1 MVNHSLRLALVLA
14 LLSLAFASLP
24 GSAQDR
30 TDPLAEI
37 EAFLQVPAVAGREE
51 PARDFVRQ
59 RLATLPAEQDKAGNV
74 VLALGSG
81 APRRLI
87 VCPLGEPGLTV
98 SRIEPDGYLR
108 VVPVGADG
116 TGALWPQSFEGNTVV
131 IGGSRGWVPGGM
143 VQRSVHLMQGSAPP
157 ADHLFGFEDAWIDVG
172 AESAAEA
179 EALGIRLLDPV
190 ALIPRPVRL
199 AGGRIAGPSARI
211 KGACLAMIRA
221 ARALE
226 KAPPSHTTIFAWTS
240 ADLLSGTG
248 LVHLERD
255 RGPFASVFRMGL
267 GFGFARDGDDVK
279 PAALPPDGSGLL
291 DAGLPLYGLQL
302 APYVDPGPEI
312 PWGTQLYTVLG
323 LPARFPQT
331 PVETISA
338 DEVTKL
344 TDLLLKELERSN
356 VARPPGPPLPL
367 PPQIVETTQGHE
379 ESAALLAALIGRY
392 GVSGDEGPVRDEI
405 LHRLPAGIKPEV
417 DAKGNVTVTIGRGER
432 HVLFVSHLDEVGFR
446 VAEVLPDG
454 RLRLENRGGLLGSAW
469 EAQAALIHGD
479 RGPVPA
485 VFEPREDWRTAERA
499 APPGPLTAWT
509 GAASASEVAAL
520 GIHAGSTVTM
530 PKRMFRIGPHRV
542 LARGF
547 DDRNG
552 CTALLLALAKI
563 DPAKLTQRVTFAWD
577 VEEEI
582 GLNGSGE
589 LARRLTDL
597 TAVHPV
603 DTFVSSDSPR
613 ESRRFAYA
621 PLGHG
626 PVIRAMDNATL
637 ASRDL
642 IERFRALAERAG
654 VPVQVGFTGGA
665 TDGVPFLANGV
676 TMLPFSWP
684 GRSSH
689 SPVEVADLR
698 DVDDLVRLIVAVAEE
713 GDRDS
718 GEIGTAAPSPPA
730 PLPSTTQAPARRGET
745 RSKNFSSF
753 SPLSRGWGGRE
764 MGEGPGVRA
773 LYGATA
779 DFRNPLP

>member
-1 MVNHSLRLALVLA
+1 MVNYSSRLALV

-24 GSAQDR
+24 VHAQKPASP
-30 TDPLAEI
+30 DPLAEI
-37 EAFLQVPAVAGREE
+37 EAFLQIPAVAGREE

-59 RLATLPAEQDKAGNV
+59 RLGNLPVEQDKAGNL
-74 VLALGSG
+74 VLTLGSG

-87 VCPLGEPGLTV
+87 VCPLGEPGLVV

-131 IGGSRGWVPGGM
+131 VGGSRGWVPGGM
-143 VQRSVHLMQGSAPP
+143 VQRSVHLMQGPP
-157 ADHLFGFEDAWIDVG
+157 PPDHLFGFEDAWIDVG

-179 EALGIRLLDPV
+179 EALGIRVLDPV

-199 AGGRIAGPSARI
+199 AGGRIAGPFARL
-211 KGACLAMIRA
+211 KGACVAMIRA
-221 ARALE
+221 ARALAT
-226 KAPPSHTTIFAWTS
+226 APPSGTTVFAWTAS
-240 ADLLSGTG
+240 DLLNGTG
-248 LVHLERD
+248 LVHLVRQ
-255 RGPFASVFRMGL
+255 RGPFDQVLRMSS
-267 GFGFARDGDDVK
+267 GFGFAKEGDAVK
-279 PAALPPDGSGLL
+279 PAALPPDGGGLL
-291 DAGLPLYGLQL
+291 TAGEPLAGLKA
-302 APYVDPGPEI
+302 APHVDPGAEVA
-312 PWGTQLYTVLG
+312 WDKARVTELG
-323 LPARFPQT
+323 LPARFPMT
-331 PVETISA
+331 PVETISG
-338 DEVTKL
+338 DEVAQL
-344 TDLLLKELERSN
+344 TDLLLATLGRPIA
-356 VARPPGPPLPL
+356 ARPPGPPLPS

-379 ESAALLAALIGRY
+379 ETAAVLAALIGRY
-392 GVSGDEGPVRDEI
+392 GVSGAEGPVRDEI
-405 LHRLPAGIKPEV
+405 LRRLPAGIKPEV
-417 DAKGNVTVTIGRGER
+417 DAKGNVTVTIGHGER

-446 VAEVLPDG
+446 VSEVLPDG
-454 RLRLENRGGLLGSAW
+454 RLRLESRGGLLRSAW
-469 EAQAALIHGD
+469 EAQAALVHSD
-479 RGPVPA
+479 HGPVPA
-485 VFEPREDWRTAERA
+485 VFEPREDWRTADHA

-520 GIHAGSTVTM
+520 GLHAGSTVTM
-530 PKRMFRIGPHRV
+530 PKRMFRIGPHRA

-603 DTFVSSDSPR
+603 DTFVSADSPR
-613 ESRRFAYA
+613 ESHRFAFA

-637 ASRDL
+637 APRDL
-642 IERFRALAERAG
+642 IDRYRSLAEHAG
-654 VPVQVGFTGGA
+654 IPVQVGFTGGA

-698 DVDDLVRLIVAVAEE
+698 DVDDLVRLIVAVATE
-713 GDRDS
+713 
-718 GEIGTAAPSPPA
+718 
-730 PLPSTTQAPARRGET
+730 STP
-745 RSKNFSSF
+745 
-753 SPLSRGWGGRE
+753 
-764 MGEGPGVRA
+764 
-773 LYGATA
+773 
-779 DFRNPLP
+779 